1 MCCWEFLTAF
11 LVAGVSDAV
20 WQSGETVSR
29 WSSSHFLEGVPI
41 MMHKSFPPFSW
52 G

>member
-1 MCCWEFLTAF
+1 MGCWEFLTAF
-11 LVAGVSDAV
+11 LVAGVSGALQ
-20 WQSGETVSR
+20 QSGAKVSR

-41 MMHKSFPPFSW
+41 MMHRPFPPFSW